1 MRLLGGR
8 RRKDCRLKLHK
19 FLTITIKDNA
29 VRQRGN
35 KKAEVFMIVSSRVC
49 LLLGLIVSLL
59 SPQTGWA
66 QDSHKEIE
74 QTAQLL
80 TTFLNA
86 GRLIV
91 ERNQSLIND
100 SGTGDKGFT
109 PEVFERLVLDE
120 FSHQTGIDLKHPPSS
135 LPSLAKE
142 LLAALLL
149 ASKEVVRDAQL
160 VINQRGIGYKN
171 FIPAT
176 FGSQAAQ
183 KFSNRSR
190 VTIKQTTLDPRNLKN
205 TPDTYEERVLKRLAT
220 QPASTTPVVEWVD
233 GGRLLRMV
241 MPIYYSEDCLICHGN
256 PKGILDIS
264 GYPREGAQA
273 GELAGAISIQIP
285 SDHR

>member
-1 MRLLGGR
+1 MS
-8 RRKDCRLKLHK
+8 
-19 FLTITIKDNA
+19 
-29 VRQRGN
+29 
-35 KKAEVFMIVSSRVC
+35 E
-49 LLLGLIVSLL
+49 
-59 SPQTGWA
+59 
-66 QDSHKEIE
+66 
-74 QTAQLL
+74 TAQLL

-86 GRLIV
+86 GRVIV

-100 SGTGDKGFT
+100 SGKGDKGFT

-120 FSHQTGIDLKHPPSS
+120 FFQQTHIDVKHPPPS
-135 LPSLAKE
+135 LPSPTKD
-142 LLAALLL
+142 LLTMLLL
-149 ASKEVVRDAQL
+149 ASKEVVGDAQF

-176 FGSQAAQ
+176 FGSQAAR
-183 KFSNRSR
+183 KFSKRSK

-205 TPDTYEERVLKRLAT
+205 TPDAYEEMVLKRLAT
-220 QPASTTPVVEWVD
+220 QPASTAPVVEWID
-233 GGRLLRMV
+233 DGRLLRTL
-241 MPIYYSEDCLICHGN
+241 MPIYYTEDCLTCHGN